1 MTGFTADVQRYDNW
15 ISCNYNDLLRY
26 CKKYR
31 IENDYL
37 NDVYLNVRSRIL
49 LSGYSGTQYTTF
61 IKRSIH
67 NLRINEAKK
76 RNGKHFIEIGNEDY
90 INTIE
95 NQLQLE
101 DEIDKDNKQY
111 IEDVMFFSR
120 MMFKYIEARGYNE
133 EWNFIFRC
141 YYLMKGRM
149 TYAKLHL
156 MTGYNKNHCT
166 KVIQTIKQDI
176 RNNFLDWLKDDKR
189 RNNCNNE

>member
-1 MTGFTADVQRYDNW
+1 MTGFTADVQRFDNW
-15 ISCNYNDLLRY
+15 ISFNYNDLLRY

-90 INTIE
+90 TNTIE
-95 NQLQLE
+95 TQLQLE
-101 DEIDKDNKQY
+101 DEIEKDTQAY
-111 IEDVMFFSR
+111 REDVMFFSR
-120 MMFKYIEARGYNE
+120 MMFKYIEARQYND
-133 EWNFIFRC
+133 EWQFIFRC
-141 YYLMKGRM
+141 YYLMPNRF
-149 TYAKLHL
+149 TYAKLHT

-166 KVIQTIKQDI
+166 KVIQTMKQDI
-176 RNNFLDWLKDDKR
+176 RNNFLDWLKDGST

>member
-1 MTGFTADVQRYDNW
+1 MENDVKRFDTW
-15 ISCNYNDLLRY
+15 FGCNYDILQKY
-26 CKKYR
+26 CKRYR
-31 IENDYL
+31 IEEDYI
-37 NDVYLNVRSRIL
+37 NDVYLNVRDRIER
-49 LSGYSGTQYTTF
+49 SGYTTNQWTTYV
-61 IKRSIH
+61 KRSIH

-90 INTIE
+90 TNTIE

-101 DEIDKDNKQY
+101 DEIEKDTQAY
-111 IEDVMFFSR
+111 RDDVMFFSR

-141 YYLMKGRM
+141 YYLMPNRF
-149 TYAKLHL
+149 TYAKLHT

-166 KVIQTIKQDI
+166 KVIQTMKQDI
-176 RNNFLDWLKDDKR
+176 RNNFLDWLKDGST

>member
-1 MTGFTADVQRYDNW
+1 MENDIKRFDTWFGD
-15 ISCNYNDLLRY
+15 NYNILVKY
-26 CKKYR
+26 CKRYR
-31 IENDYL
+31 IEQDTLNETYL
-37 NDVYLNVRSRIL
+37 NIRDRIER
-49 LSGYSGTQYTTF
+49 SGYTTSYWLTYV
-61 IKRSIH
+61 KRSIH

-141 YYLMKGRM
+141 YYLMPNRF
-149 TYAKLHL
+149 TYAKLHT

-166 KVIQTIKQDI
+166 KVIQTMKQDI
-176 RNNFLDWLKDDKR
+176 RNNFLDWLKDGST
-189 RNNCNNE
+189 RNNCTDE

>member
-1 MTGFTADVQRYDNW
+1 MENDVKRFDTW
-15 ISCNYNDLLRY
+15 FGCNYDILQKY
-26 CKKYR
+26 CKRYR
-31 IENDYL
+31 IEEDYI
-37 NDVYLNVRSRIL
+37 NDVYLNVRDRIER
-49 LSGYSGTQYTTF
+49 SGYTTNQWTTYV
-61 IKRSIH
+61 KRSIH

-90 INTIE
+90 TNTIE

-101 DEIDKDNKQY
+101 DEIEKDTQAY
-111 IEDVMFFSR
+111 REDVMFFSR

-141 YYLMKGRM
+141 YYLMPNRF
-149 TYAKLHL
+149 TYAKLHT

-166 KVIQTIKQDI
+166 KVIQTMKQDI
-176 RNNFLDWLKDDKR
+176 RNNFLDWLKDGST

>member
-1 MTGFTADVQRYDNW
+1 MENDVKRFDTW
-15 ISCNYNDLLRY
+15 FGCNYDILQKY
-26 CKKYR
+26 CKRYR
-31 IENDYL
+31 IEEDYI
-37 NDVYLNVRSRIL
+37 NDVYLNVRDRIER
-49 LSGYSGTQYTTF
+49 SGYTTNQWTTYV
-61 IKRSIH
+61 KRSIH

-101 DEIDKDNKQY
+101 DEIEKDTQAY
-111 IEDVMFFSR
+111 REDVMFFSR

-166 KVIQTIKQDI
+166 KVIQTIKNDI
-176 RNNFLDWLKDDKR
+176 RIGFLDWLR
-189 RNNCNNE
+189 QQNNGRKLD